1 MLRRVLFLFAIVLL
15 LVLSWTGISGGV
27 SQLSN
32 ARTAGQTVQ
41 TAFQFAYGVCALLGI
56 TTTFWWRRW
65 NRPLLASWT
74 IALAF
79 AGGLGAYSWGGTSAL
94 IGVVSGLAAG
104 LIGAGVAWLLRF
116 GAAAWIRNQDS

>member
-1 MLRRVLFLFAIVLL
+1 MLRRILFLLAIVLL
-15 LVLSWTGISGGV
+15 LALSWAGISGGV
-27 SQLSN
+27 SQLSSV
-32 ARTAGQTVQ
+32 RTAGQTVQ

-65 NRPLLASWT
+65 NQLLLASWT

-94 IGVVSGLAAG
+94 IGVVAGLAAG

-116 GAAAWIRNQDS
+116 GAEAWIGNQDS